1 MRQAESENISVIFV
15 CSNDLKHSVHVAH
28 LPFLCRLTG
37 TKLVTLKA
45 GSINDLQLFFGMKT
59 LFMFA
64 ISKNSEFSEFTSQ
77 FPDIDVLDPNTLPQ
91 MSIKK

>member
-1 MRQAESENISVIFV
+1 MIWSILFMWHIFLFV
-15 CSNDLKHSVHVAH
+15 
-28 LPFLCRLTG
+28 PTTG

-45 GSINDLQLFFGMKT
+45 GSANDLRLFLNEN

-77 FPDIDVLDPNTLPQ
+77 FPDIDILDPNAFA
-91 MSIKK
+91 SNEH